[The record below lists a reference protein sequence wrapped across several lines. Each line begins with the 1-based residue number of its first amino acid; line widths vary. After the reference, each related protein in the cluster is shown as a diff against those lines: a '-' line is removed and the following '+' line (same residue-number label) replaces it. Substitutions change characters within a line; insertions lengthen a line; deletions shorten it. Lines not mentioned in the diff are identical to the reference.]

1 MPNDLN
7 FNTIY
12 KDREEAAK
20 ELIDTIESNHLLSE
34 DTVIMAVSEG
44 GIFFADR
51 ISSAFGCDMDIL
63 LTEPILAPNNPELAI
78 AIVSE
83 TEDVV
88 MDKALIDAFEI
99 DEDYIYSEASR
110 NYDDTILSYVYK
122 YRKGVPLRSL
132 HGKKVVLTD
141 EAIES
146 GLTMTVALKSMIEM
160 GAKSI
165 YIAVPVL
172 DQTVYDNLLNL
183 CDGVFCP
190 NRIRDYISIEY
201 YYETLEPLEFEVLE
215 QMIEAH
221 GITDTR
227 EKKETQADE

>member
-7 FNTIY
+7 SNTIY
-12 KDREEAAK
+12 KDRAEAVK
-20 ELIDTIESNHLLSE
+20 ELIEAIEANHSPSG

-44 GIFFADR
+44 GVFFADR
-51 ISSAFGCDMDIL
+51 ISDVFDCDMDIL
-63 LTEPILAPNNPELAI
+63 LTEPIFAPNNPELAI

-88 MDKALIDAFEI
+88 MDKALIDAFGI

-122 YRKGVPLRSL
+122 YRKGMPLRPL
-132 HGKKVVLTD
+132 GGKQVILTD
-141 EAIES
+141 ESIES

-160 GAKSI
+160 GVKSI

-201 YYETLEPLEFEVLE
+201 YYESLERLDFEALE

-221 GITDTR
+221 GITDAR
-227 EKKETQADE
+227 EKKEKQIDE